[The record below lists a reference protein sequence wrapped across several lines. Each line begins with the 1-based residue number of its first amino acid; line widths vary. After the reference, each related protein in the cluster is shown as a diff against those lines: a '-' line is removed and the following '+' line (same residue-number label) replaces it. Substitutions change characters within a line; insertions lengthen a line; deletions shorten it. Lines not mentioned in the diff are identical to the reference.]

1 MHRFAS
7 GFPPAPGREGHHGC
21 FVRLRARAGPAR
33 LLTDKKGRGLGMPI
47 PKRVW
52 AAAHSRSD

>member
-1 MHRFAS
+1 MRRFAS
-7 GFPPAPGREGHHGC
+7 GLLPAPGREGHPP
-21 FVRLRARAGPAR
+21 GPAR

-47 PKRVW
+47 PKRAW